1 MVVEWVLHLTPVTLE
16 IPLVLVEVVDI
27 LIMLVDQQ
35 MDLLQTLIIL

>member
-1 MVVEWVLHLTPVTLE
+1 MAEWVLHLDLVTLE

>member
-1 MVVEWVLHLTPVTLE
+1 MVAEWVLHLDLVTLE